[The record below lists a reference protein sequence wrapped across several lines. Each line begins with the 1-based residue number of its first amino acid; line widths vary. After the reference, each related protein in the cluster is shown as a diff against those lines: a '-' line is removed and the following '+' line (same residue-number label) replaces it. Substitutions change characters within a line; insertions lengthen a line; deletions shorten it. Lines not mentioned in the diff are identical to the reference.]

1 MSHWNGEI
9 MNFICDKQQLQNAL
23 ALVGRAV
30 SVRTTMP
37 ILECVLLTAQE
48 NGVLTLHGCD
58 KEISID
64 IAEIPAQVDEAGEI
78 ALDARLITEIVRKL
92 SGESIAIETDEKFN
106 AICKSG
112 RSRLKIAGQSSEEFP
127 MIPENELSSIQHRY
141 TMKSSALKNMI
152 NQTIFSVSLDQT
164 KLVLTGEL
172 MEIQNNVLQMVAIDM
187 FRISYAKEM
196 LPEGSPDAKAVIPS
210 KALNELSRMLSS
222 EGDNEIS
229 FFFTKNRA
237 VFETKEFRLVSSLLV
252 GDFIRYDQI
261 HNEDFTTMVV
271 VNRAELLS
279 SFERAVLM
287 AVENRML
294 PIKMDI
300 KDDDLTI
307 TAMSDRGEVEDG
319 IPCQTEGKDLTIYF
333 NPKYFIDALRVIN
346 EAQVVLKFNTVL
358 SPATIKGNDETVG
371 HKYLIVPLRPP
382 N

>member
-1 MSHWNGEI
+1 